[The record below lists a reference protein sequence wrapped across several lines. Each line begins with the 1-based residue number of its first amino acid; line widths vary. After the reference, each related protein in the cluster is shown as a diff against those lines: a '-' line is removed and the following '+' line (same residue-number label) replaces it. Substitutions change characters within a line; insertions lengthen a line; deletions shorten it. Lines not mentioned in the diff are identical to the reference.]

1 MSSQNIK
8 VVLKRKANC
17 LLLKIKSVV
26 KERCYM
32 KEADLIKNEKEYI
45 DYTKWHEN
53 LSDTMSV
60 REFSKK
66 AMEYKNSQNNDSK
79 NTDF

>member
-1 MSSQNIK
+1 
-8 VVLKRKANC
+8 
-17 LLLKIKSVV
+17 
-26 KERCYM
+26 M